1 MGPLALTRL
10 VSAMTVKTI
19 HVREDFT
26 EFPGGRYREDG
37 TFSGEEFRHD
47 FLIPALD
54 AFDQVLIVL
63 DGTAGYP
70 SSFLEEAFGGLVRS
84 GYSRAVLAKK
94 LEIQAI
100 DPHYSTYRALAEK
113 YISEAKMVAAA

>member
-1 MGPLALTRL
+1 
-10 VSAMTVKTI
+10 MTVKII

-37 TFSGEEFRHD
+37 TFSGEEFRND

-54 AFDQVLIVL
+54 NFDQVLVQL

-70 SSFLEEAFGGLVRS
+70 SSFLEEAFGGLVRA
-84 GYSRAVLAKK
+84 GYSRAALAKK
-94 LEIQAI
+94 LEIKAD
-100 DPHYSTYRALAEK
+100 DPHYRTYRGLAEK
-113 YISEAKMVAAA
+113 YISEAKLIAAA

>member
-1 MGPLALTRL
+1 MRKC
-10 VSAMTVKTI
+10 SAA
-19 HVREDFT
+19 
-26 EFPGGRYREDG
+26 
-37 TFSGEEFRHD
+37 FRDD
-47 FLIPALD
+47 FLVPALGTY
-54 AFDQVLIVL
+54 DQVRVVL

-84 GYSRAVLAKK
+84 GYSGTVLAKK

-113 YISEAKMVAAA
+113 YINEATMVAAA